1 MEGKFA
7 RPISAVNCSVQRA
20 FEFLAVEVA
29 KSLCIS
35 IRAVMMVLDQDRS
48 DRSWSGDQRLV
59 FWDNVGLVLE
69 NIGNLTDFC
78 IFCSI
83 LETSSSACFI

>member
-48 DRSWSGDQRLV
+48 WSWDQRLV
-59 FWDNVGLVLE
+59 FLDNVGSVLQ
-69 NIGNLTDFC
+69 NYGNLT
-78 IFCSI
+78 IFLHI
-83 LETSSSACFI
+83 LLPI